1 MIDIT
6 SSPSPRRILMSADTV
21 GGVWQYSVL
30 LGSELRRRGIEV
42 GIATMGKLPS
52 IGQRAEAERAG
63 LSLFNSSYKLEWMD
77 DAWSDVER
85 AGDWLL
91 QIADEFQPDLVHLNG
106 YLHSTLPWQQPHL
119 VVGHS
124 CVCSWWEA
132 VHSTALPAGLERYR
146 KAVRA
151 GLRAARR
158 VIAPSQAMLAA
169 LERHYGPLNNSEI
182 IYNARRPA
190 LYHSMIKQPYV
201 LAVGRAWD
209 AGKNLEAVAAA
220 AASVEWPIYVA
231 GPMRHPQ
238 GGERVMK
245 DVCALGP
252 LSSTELARW
261 YASASLFVAPA
272 RYEPFGLSVL
282 EAALSG
288 CALILGDI
296 PSQRELWDGAAVFVD
311 PHDPT
316 ALAKTVNA
324 LIDDETRRTQLM
336 ASARQRAQRYTV
348 RGMTTAYLDV
358 YRSMLRNETAEAM
371 RASAREDR
379 ACVS

>member
-6 SSPSPRRILMSADTV
+6 SSLPRRVLMSADTV

-30 LGSELRRRGIEV
+30 LGSELRRRGIDV

-52 IGQRAEAERAG
+52 IGQRTEAERAG
-63 LSLFNSSYKLEWMD
+63 LSLFISSYKLEWMD
-77 DAWSDVER
+77 DAWCDVER

-91 QIADEFQPDLVHLNG
+91 QVADEFRPDLVHLNG

-119 VVGHS
+119 LVGHS

-132 VHSTALPAGLERYR
+132 VHGSPFPASLERYR
-146 KAVRA
+146 EAVRA
-151 GLRAARR
+151 GLRAARC

-169 LERHYGPLNNSEI
+169 LERHYGPLHDSQI
-182 IYNARRPA
+182 IYNARRSA
-190 LYHSMIKQPYV
+190 LYHSMIKQPFV
-201 LAVGRAWD
+201 LSVGRAWD
-209 AGKNLEAVAAA
+209 AGKNLDAVATA
-220 AASVEWPIYVA
+220 AASIDWTIYVA

-252 LSSTELARW
+252 LSATELARW
-261 YASASLFVAPA
+261 YASASMFVAPA

-288 CALILGDI
+288 CALVLGDI

-311 PHDPT
+311 PHDAA
-316 ALAKTVNA
+316 ALAKVVNA
-324 LIDDETRRTQLM
+324 LIDDEPRRLQLM
-336 ASARQRAQRYTV
+336 ASARQRADRYTV
-348 RGMTTAYLDV
+348 RGMTTAYLEV
-358 YRSMLRNETAEAM
+358 YRSILRDEPTRAAWTPAE
-371 RASAREDR
+371 EEQL
-379 ACVS
+379 CVS